1 MKIKLLSKRGVII
14 GKTYLKRKDIS
25 DDSTSNI
32 FYLCNI
38 Y

>member
-1 MKIKLLSKRGVII
+1 MKIKLLSKRGIII

-25 DDSTSNI
+25 DDSTSKI
-32 FYLCNI
+32 CYLCNI